1 MVRIITITLPVFLL
15 GAVGGIGAGYFWYQP
30 QIDEFNSQ
38 ITVLN
43 DKVHV
48 QEQTITSLVIVEEKL
63 NKDVAWQQIEISQ
76 LEGEKANLR
85 VQQRKLETDLRQAQ
99 TQVNDYK
106 IKLSDSLERTDDILG
121 ITVNQFYSWPGWAW
135 ELSIPLSLYVEY
147 LERPR
152 PQPSYFA
159 SWVNL
164 ATDLGDDSFI
174 QSLTNEIR
182 AITSG
187 YSDTGRLNW
196 VISFVQ
202 NLPYTVDS
210 ETTPYD
216 EYPRY
221 PMETLFDRGGDCED
235 TSILVAALLD
245 NLGYDVVLLFME
257 KARHVAV
264 GVDVSNAFGTYYEY
278 GGVRYYYL
286 ETTGKDWQVGEL
298 PPGITDTDTT
308 IIPVQ
313 S

>member
-1 MVRIITITLPVFLL
+1 PVFLL

-210 ETTPYD
+210 ETT
-216 EYPRY
+216 
-221 PMETLFDRGGDCED
+221 
-235 TSILVAALLD
+235 
-245 NLGYDVVLLFME
+245 
-257 KARHVAV
+257 
-264 GVDVSNAFGTYYEY
+264 
-278 GGVRYYYL
+278 
-286 ETTGKDWQVGEL
+286 
-298 PPGITDTDTT
+298 
-308 IIPVQ
+308 
-313 S
+313 